1 MSKTIDERVV
11 QMQFDNKQFE
21 QGAKTTMGTLD
32 KLKEKLQFKD
42 SAKGFQDL
50 DKAAKSVNLSSLSKS
65 IDIIASR
72 FTNMGIIATTALQN
86 ITNQAIR
93 AGQQLVNAVAIEPLR
108 GGFAEYETQLNAVQT
123 ILANTSMNGTTLQD
137 VNAALDELNTYADK
151 TIYNFTE
158 MTRNIGTFTAAGVD
172 LDTSVQAI
180 KGIAN
185 LAAMSGSSSQQA
197 STAMYQLSQA
207 LAAGRVSL
215 QDWNSVV
222 NAGMGGKVFQDAL
235 KNTAKAMGIVVDES
249 VSFRESI
256 STTGGKESWLTSDV
270 LLNTLKQ
277 FTGDMT
283 DAQLAAMGFNEEQ
296 IKSIQLQAQTA
307 EEAATKVKTFT
318 QLIDTTKEAI
328 GSGWTQTWEII
339 FGDFNEAR
347 SFWTNVSTVINDM
360 VNNMSNS
367 RNELLQS
374 ALGNPWSEITAEVTE
389 AGVSVNDFESAVTEM
404 ARNNGIDIDSIINK
418 YGSLSEA
425 FTHGAL
431 STDIVKKTLK
441 DLTESQKESLGLTDD
456 QIQKLSE
463 LGEQATDTS
472 TEFGSLIDKLNRPT
486 GRQNIIDGLAEA
498 FRYLTELAKPVSDA
512 FHSVFTAIDPE
523 SIYQATVRFR
533 DFFKNLTVSES
544 TANKLRRTFKGLFDV
559 IKLIIDGIKTL
570 VSTGLNVLGEAFGF
584 TAGTALDFAAAIG
597 DALSSFTE
605 WARNI
610 VNVRDLFKKF
620 QNGISKVISVVR
632 NWISAISKIPAVS
645 KAIQTIGKAFTN
657 IGSIAVDAKDKIIE
671 LFEGFDLGTASA
683 EEIKEK
689 LSQVWDILKEA
700 FSGIGTLFTGEGG
713 IISDIG
719 AALGETMALMSVKF
733 NGIIQIVW
741 GFIDNLKQTFS
752 NIELGNV
759 IAAIFGISVV
769 ATMYTLYKVLKQINS
784 TLSKITGPFGAM
796 TSAISSVGTAI
807 TKLGKSFQIRALG
820 DMIKN
825 IGIGVALIAASI
837 GVLSLLDQGKLA
849 TSAVIVGLLS
859 GVMFGISSLILN
871 VTKNITPAQIGAAA
885 EFVLNMVAIAGAVAI
900 LVGAM
905 SGIDTSDLGALAV
918 KFGVVAGLMVVLGA
932 VAAGI
937 SKFGAVKAD
946 MKTGA
951 TSILGMVGVAAAIW
965 LVVQTFKDLSDFNGQ
980 AIIDNIGSL
989 ITIFSILA
997 GVTFAAKGI
1006 KFSNAVGILG
1016 MVAAIAL
1023 LMDAFKGL
1031 GEDDL
1036 SGVSSNIGALIT
1048 IFGLFGGL
1056 IAVINLTSKTGTGQT
1071 SNVWQTALLILSI
1084 SSSLLLVAEGMKQIG
1099 KLSQADIAKS
1109 GAVIIAMFA
1118 IFAGIVAASKFAG
1131 KNASKAGVMILA
1143 MSASLILIAGAIGI
1157 LSTMDAGDLAKG
1169 TAVVA
1174 AIMAL
1179 YAGIT
1184 AVSKLSGG
1192 EKMAKATTAMSV
1204 TIGVMVASV
1213 AVLSMIDQNKL
1224 AGAVAAMTILMSV
1237 FSLAIFASKYA
1248 SKSIGSLVVITVA
1261 IGLIGGLLIA
1271 MSVLNVQNTI
1281 QNAVAISTLLLA
1293 MSAAMVIASK
1303 IPVIGAVNGAV
1314 AIGAFAAI
1322 VIAIGALIAT
1332 IAGALGS
1339 IEGAQDV
1346 LTTGVTTLSLVGQAI
1361 GAFIGG
1367 IWSQIIGNVMSS
1379 ISEGLPGL
1387 GSALSDFA
1395 IRLTP
1400 FIAIM
1405 KTVDRSAL
1413 AGASR
1418 VLLMVGEMLGAEIL
1432 GLIADFLNGDG
1443 SSLAKFGQE
1452 MIPFAISVATFGQ
1465 IIASSN
1471 IEAIEAGAKVME
1483 ALSKILFTMSGEGGI
1498 MTAIF
1503 GEKDLSSF
1511 GDQLKGFG
1519 DGLYQFATSVQ
1530 DITPEMATN
1539 ADAALGV
1546 AEKLIAMSKTLYG
1559 EGGVL
1564 QYWFGEKDFGSF
1576 GVQVA
1581 GFGAGL
1587 LAFAV
1592 SVQAITP
1599 DMSTSCENAI
1609 TISEKLIDLSKKLN
1623 ASGGVLQWWM
1633 GEKDFGEFGSQ
1644 ISIYGKSLKRFADS
1658 VSDITPGMSVACAN
1672 AIVISSYLIELSNKL
1687 NYSGGFVLNFWLGQ
1701 KDFGKF
1707 GEQLEKYGESL
1718 ATFADSVSSITP
1730 RKSERASIAVAIT
1743 GALVSIGQNIPSDG
1757 GYLSVF
1763 FGSKNFETFGK
1774 QIEAYG
1780 ESIVDFA
1787 DTVSDLTDDDINAIG
1802 VAIAATEKLAGLEDS
1817 MPGMNGL
1824 IDYITGGTADYGDFG
1839 QQLKSLGEG
1848 VASFAEGIQGKDFS
1862 NTESAVTA
1870 LQKVAGLD
1878 DYMPSMSS
1886 LWDNLTGNGTMTLDT
1901 FGAALGSLGD
1911 GLGSF
1916 YEKIKDADMEQLA
1929 SGVTQLSNIATY
1941 LTSISDLDPDDVENF
1956 VDSLQSISG
1965 LDFSTMAEDFA
1976 TDAEAVYTQLTTI
1989 GNTMMQR
1996 LNDAITSK
2004 FTMITTLGLNIGLNF
2019 VRYVNSGGVHQ
2030 APTVVIIIQTMVS
2043 YLNSQVSQFITAGQ
2057 NAGKGYVDG
2066 FKEYASKAADAAA
2079 EVAQST
2085 IDALNKTLDEH
2096 SPSRVTAES
2105 GRNAVLGFVNELF
2118 NGTGMAYSAGE
2129 DIANGTIEGL
2139 KNALMLASG
2148 KFTQDADYE
2157 PVIRPVVDLS
2167 EVENGAYAANA
2178 MLSGNR
2184 KFSLYSP
2191 SLSIGRAAA
2200 SMNNLSGNKQSTNS
2214 SSDDSSTDQFKSF
2227 NFTQNNYSPKAL
2239 SRSEIYRQTNNQF
2252 TRFKKRVT
2260 GH

>member
-65 IDIIASR
+65 IDTIASR

-93 AGQQLVNAVAIEPLR
+93 AGQQLANSIIVQPIS
-108 GGFAEYETQLNAVQT
+108 GGFSEYETQLNAVQT
-123 ILANTSMNGTTLQD
+123 ILANTQSKGTTISE
-137 VNAALDELNTYADK
+137 VNAALDELNKYADQ

-158 MTRNIGTFTAAGVD
+158 MTKNIGTFTAAGVD

-185 LAAMSGSSSQQA
+185 LGAMSGSTSEQVSR
-197 STAMYQLSQA
+197 AMYQLSQA
-207 LAAGRVSL
+207 LAAGRVTL
-215 QDWNSVV
+215 QDWNSVL
-222 NAGMGGKVFQDAL
+222 NAGMAGEAFQNAL
-235 KNTAKAMGIVVDES
+235 KNTAKAMGIVVDETKT
-249 VSFRESI
+249 FRESI
-256 STTGGKESWLTSDV
+256 SAQSGDSWLTSDV

-283 DAQLAAMGFNEEQ
+283 DAELATMGFNEEQ
-296 IKSIQLQAQTA
+296 IKAIQLQADTA
-307 EEAATKVKTFT
+307 NKAATQVKTFT
-318 QLIDTTKEAI
+318 QLIDTTKEAV
-328 GSGWTQTWEII
+328 GSGWAQTWEIV
-339 FGDFNEAR
+339 FGDFYEAR
-347 SFWTNVSTVINDM
+347 DLWTSVSTVISGAIG
-360 VNNMSNS
+360 NMSNA
-367 RNELLQS
+367 RNNLLQAS
-374 ALGNPWSEITAEVTE
+374 IGNPWNDITEAVKE
-389 AGVSVNDFESAVTEM
+389 AGVEVDDFENAVIDM
-404 ARNNGIDIDSIINK
+404 ADKNGIAIDSIITE
-418 YGSLSEA
+418 YGSLGQA
-425 FTHGAL
+425 FTKGAI
-431 STDIVKKTLK
+431 SSDIVGKTLK

-512 FHSVFTAIDPE
+512 FHSVFKAIDPE

-559 IKLIIDGIKTL
+559 INLIIDGIKTL
-570 VSTGLNVLGEAFGF
+570 VRAGLNVLGEAFGF
-584 TAGTALDFAAAIG
+584 TAGTALDFTAAIG
-597 DALSSFTE
+597 DSLSSFTE

-610 VNVRDLFKKF
+610 VNVRDLLTKF

-657 IGSIAVDAKDKIIE
+657 IGSIAVDAKDKIVE
-671 LFEGFDLGTASA
+671 LFKGFDLGTASA

-689 LSQVWDILKEA
+689 LSQVWDVLKEA

-713 IISDIG
+713 ILSDIG
-719 AALGETMALMSVKF
+719 AALDETMKLMSDKF

-741 GFIDNLKQTFS
+741 GFIDNIKQTFS

-951 TSILGMVGVAAAIW
+951 ASILGMVGVAAAIW

-1118 IFAGIVAASKFAG
+1118 IFAGIVAASKLAG
-1131 KNASKAGVMILA
+1131 ENASKAGVMILA

-1271 MSVLNVQNTI
+1271 MSVLNVQNAI

-1293 MSAAMVIASK
+1293 MSAAMVIAGD
-1303 IPVIGAVNGAV
+1303 IPVIGAVNGAA

-1322 VIAIGALIAT
+1322 IIAIGALIAT

-1346 LTTGVTTLSLVGQAI
+1346 LTTGVTTLNLVGQAI

-1379 ISEGLPGL
+1379 ISEGLPAL

-1395 IRLTP
+1395 IRLAP

-1405 KTVDRSAL
+1405 KTVDLSAL

-1418 VLLMVGEMLGAEIL
+1418 VLLMVGEMLGAEVL
-1432 GLIADFLNGDG
+1432 ALIADFLNGDG

-1465 IIASSN
+1465 IIGSSN

-1503 GEKDLSSF
+1503 GEKDLGSF

-1519 DGLYQFATSVQ
+1519 DGLYQFAISVQ
-1530 DITPEMATN
+1530 GITPDMAKN
-1539 ADAALGV
+1539 ADSALGV

-1564 QYWFGEKDFGSF
+1564 QYWLGEKDFGSF
-1576 GVQVA
+1576 GKQVA

-1633 GEKDFGEFGSQ
+1633 GEKDFGKFGSQ
-1644 ISIYGKSLKRFADS
+1644 IAKYGRSLLSFAKSVA
-1658 VSDITPGMSVACAN
+1658 DITPTMSASCAN
-1672 AIVISSYLIELSNKL
+1672 AIIITDALVDISKKL
-1687 NYSGGFVLNFWLGQ
+1687 NYSGGTVLNFFLGE

-1707 GEQLEKYGESL
+1707 GEQLEAYGESL
-1718 ATFADSVSSITP
+1718 VEFANS
-1730 RKSERASIAVAIT
+1730 
-1743 GALVSIGQNIPSDG
+1743 
-1757 GYLSVF
+1757 
-1763 FGSKNFETFGK
+1763 
-1774 QIEAYG
+1774 
-1780 ESIVDFA
+1780 
-1787 DTVSDLTDDDINAIG
+1787 VSDLSDDDVTAIG
-1802 VAIAATEKLAGLEDS
+1802 VAIDATKKLVGLQGS
-1817 MPGMNGL
+1817 MPKMNGIL
-1824 IDYITGGTADYGDFG
+1824 DYIAGGTYDYDSLGPAI
-1839 QQLKSLGEG
+1839 KSLGSG
-1848 VASFAEGIQGKDFS
+1848 VASFAESITGKDFS
-1862 NTESAVTA
+1862 NVETAVGAIES
-1870 LQKVAGLD
+1870 VASLD
-1878 DYMPSMSS
+1878 DDMPGMTS
-1886 LWDNLTGNGTMTLDT
+1886 LWEAFTGEGNIDLSTFGTYLTNLGNG
-1901 FGAALGSLGD
+1901 LGN
-1911 GLGSF
+1911 F
-1916 YEKIKDADMEQLA
+1916 YNSIKDADMEQLSA
-1929 SGVTQLSNIATY
+1929 GITQLSTIATT
-1941 LTSISDLDPDDVENF
+1941 LSGISDLDPDAVANF
-1956 VDSLQSISG
+1956 ADSLQSISG

-1976 TDAEAVYTQLTTI
+1976 ADAEAVYTQLTTI

-2085 IDALNKTLDEH
+2085 SDALNKTLDER

-2167 EVENGAYAANA
+2167 EVENGAYVANA

-2191 SLSIGRAAA
+2191 SLNIGRAAA
-2200 SMNNLSGNKQSTNS
+2200 SMNNLSGNKQGTNS